1 MSPMLGFLTVVIPD
15 LLIAKGDLH
24 TCDLYLLKDRIAHI
38 LNRAG
43 LNEML
48 VIGGID
54 FALTV
59 WTKAG
64 ITAWQPHLH
73 GIVCCPMGLAE
84 AEALLSQHLK
94 GTVLVAK
101 PVDLQPITWNLRT
114 RPARLSITH
123 KFGRDGSTQFDVS
136 KARQSTPHDGI
147 SGRRI
152 VGPGEIAA
160 EPSDLVE
167 VVRERSPPGLLLR
180 HVLHEMIEQ
189 ADLGLG
195 QRESRWCIRV

>member
-1 MSPMLGFLTVVIPD
+1 MFTASQLVPSGLGVSALGCFFGRRIGRAVFLSVGML
-15 LLIAKGDLH
+15 
-24 TCDLYLLKDRIAHI
+24 
-38 LNRAG
+38 
-43 LNEML
+43 ML
-48 VIGGID
+48 
-54 FALTV
+54 FQ
-59 WTKAG
+59 
-64 ITAWQPHLH
+64 AWLQF
-73 GIVCCPMGLAE
+73 IN
-84 AEALLSQHLK
+84 
-94 GTVLVAK
+94 
-101 PVDLQPITWNLRT
+101 VDGSWPWNQRT
-114 RPARLSITH
+114 RPVKLSITH